1 MIQTQL
7 LRLMMLLSPSF
18 PVGGFAYS
26 SALEQAAADGL
37 VSNPD
42 ELGDWLEATLQ
53 SGSLYNDAILLVQA
67 HCGQIDEANEMALA
81 LAGSKERY
89 LEATAQGVAFVAAV
103 RAANLPCPALPEPIA
118 YSISVGAVAAV
129 QDIAAEDAVGAFL
142 HAFLSNQIQCAIRL
156 GITGQYGGVALLA
169 QLENRIAGLS
179 SGLAASTLDDL
190 GSNTIMADI
199 SSKRHEA
206 LGSRIFRT

>member
-1 MIQTQL
+1 MNSAIG
-7 LRLMMLLSPSF
+7 LRPRFSPA
-18 PVGGFAYS
+18 PCTTM
-26 SALEQAAADGL
+26 
-37 VSNPD
+37 P
-42 ELGDWLEATLQ
+42 
-53 SGSLYNDAILLVQA
+53 
-67 HCGQIDEANEMALA
+67 LA

-89 LEATAQGVAFVAAV
+89 LETTAQGAAFVAAV

-156 GITGQYGGVALLA
+156 GITGQNGGVALLA

>member
-89 LEATAQGVAFVAAV
+89 LETTAQGAAFVAAV

-156 GITGQYGGVALLA
+156 GITGQNGGVALLDYF
-169 QLENRIAGLS
+169 LRRIY
-179 SGLAASTLDDL
+179 
-190 GSNTIMADI
+190 
-199 SSKRHEA
+199 
-206 LGSRIFRT
+206 